1 MYEGRQDGLTRFLF
15 KKEEN
20 QIAIV
25 ESFFLLIQII
35 HNVICSSAFRNYI
48 D

>member
-20 QIAIV
+20 QIANL
-25 ESFFLLIQII
+25 ESFF
-35 HNVICSSAFRNYI
+35 Y
-48 D
+48 